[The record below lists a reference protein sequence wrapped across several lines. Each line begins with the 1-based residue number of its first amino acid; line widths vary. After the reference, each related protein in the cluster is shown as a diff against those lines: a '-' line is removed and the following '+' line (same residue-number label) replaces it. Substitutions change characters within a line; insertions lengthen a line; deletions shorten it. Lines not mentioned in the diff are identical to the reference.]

1 MLYST
6 LLIISF
12 FCTDTLQQSEDK
24 PVQIVDFTLPDVV
37 SGDTFSLSDLDHS
50 KAIVVVFTSNYCPYA
65 KLYNDRINHLVE
77 QYRGKGISFVL
88 VNSNNP
94 SKSNADN
101 PDAMAKKVA
110 ELGIKTPYLSD
121 SNQKIAD
128 MFGAQKTPEVFLL
141 THTGTNKY
149 KIAYKGAIDDNPQVA
164 SDVSHYFLQE
174 AIESLL
180 KGNRPPKEYVHPI
193 GCMIKR

>member
-94 SKSNADN
+94 AKSNADN